1 MADEIKNVQLK
12 FSCNENWEAMPK
24 TGDGRFCNKC
34 QKKVYDFTGSKAAEF
49 QQILAENNYK
59 ICGRF
64 TPQQLAATA
73 IAISG
78 WKKWLS
84 AALVLLG
91 INLFDNKSQAQTK
104 SQATDSTRTNVSAYT
119 FGGVDPVPQ
128 YPGGEEKLQQFIAA
142 HLDKTKT
149 SAKGR
154 VNVTFVVETDGSI
167 RNAKSIGRIP
177 DQNAADEA
185 VRVIKLLPKWI
196 PGKLNNNKPVPVQY
210 TVPIIFD

>member
-1 MADEIKNVQLK
+1 VTDKIKNIQLK
-12 FSCNENWEAMPK
+12 FSCIENWEAMPP
-24 TGDGRFCNKC
+24 TEGGRFCNKC
-34 QKKVYDFTGSKAAEF
+34 RKKVYDFTASKAAEF
-49 QQILAENNYK
+49 QKILAENNYK

-64 TPQQLAATA
+64 TPQQLVPTA
-73 IAISG
+73 VAISG

-84 AALVLLG
+84 ATLVLIG
-91 INLFDNKSQAQTK
+91 INLFDNKAQAQAK
-104 SQATDSTRTNVSAYT
+104 SQATDSTKTKASNYT
-119 FGGVDPVPQ
+119 FGGVDPIPQ
-128 YPGGEEKLQQFIAA
+128 YPGGEEKLKQFIAE

-154 VNVTFVVETDGSI
+154 VNVTFVVEADGSVS
-167 RNAKSIGRIP
+167 NAKSIGRIS